1 MFTFWCL
8 LPLLADGIL
17 VITQDEV
24 AAAHVENPTWQP
36 DGDPW
41 LLSLSGFT

>member
-8 LPLLADGIL
+8 IPLLADGIF

-24 AAAHVENPTWQP
+24 AAAHVETSTDSP
-36 DGDPW
+36 DGDPL